1 MGQQLQGFYREA
13 TELGGI
19 PARTKLSIM
28 TKISSIE
35 ASILEDK
42 PEVVAS
48 FAKAM
53 EYIRKEFGKMSASS
67 VNNPLPQTSSSTAQ
81 ADNRKNLNLLSDF
94 FAQRDLYL
102 RNADLLFYRVTELL
116 SQMIQVE
123 RASVWLYNADHS
135 AIICR
140 DLFTKS
146 DAQHTAG
153 AMLEAKMFPRYFATI
168 RTERTLAANN
178 AHIHPGTSEFSEPY
192 LKPLGINSM
201 LDVPIWIKGEMVGVL
216 CHEHVGSFRNW
227 TAEEEQLAYLMA
239 NVLATFMEFNQMS

>member
-35 ASILEDK
+35 ASVLEDK

-53 EYIRKEFGKMSASS
+53 EHIRKEFGKAPESS
-67 VNNPLPQTSSSTAQ
+67 LNNPLPQSSSSTVQ

-94 FAQRDLYL
+94 FAQRELYL

-116 SQMIQVE
+116 SQMIHVE

-135 AIICR
+135 AIVCR

-201 LDVPIWIKGEMVGVL
+201 LDVPIWVKGEMVGVL
-216 CHEHVGSFRNW
+216 CHEHVGMPRNW

>member
-1 MGQQLQGFYREA
+1 MGQQLQSFYREA

-28 TKISSIE
+28 TRISSIE
-35 ASILEDK
+35 ASVLEDK

-48 FAKAM
+48 FVKAM
-53 EYIRKEFGKMSASS
+53 EQIRKEFGKASESVSISTLPKSASE
-67 VNNPLPQTSSSTAQ
+67 TTQ
-81 ADNRKNLNLLSDF
+81 ADNKKNLGLLSDF

-102 RNADLLFYRVTELL
+102 RNTDLLFYRITELL
-116 SQMIQVE
+116 SQTINVE
-123 RASVWLYNADHS
+123 RASIWLYNKDHS

-146 DAQHTAG
+146 NSQHTAG
-153 AMLEAKMFPRYFATI
+153 SMLDAKMFPRYFATI

-178 AHIHPGTSEFSEPY
+178 AHVHPGTSEFSEIY

-201 LDVPIWIKGEMVGVL
+201 LDVPIWVKGEMIGVL
-216 CHEHVGSFRNW
+216 CHEHVGAPRNW
-227 TAEEEQLAYLMA
+227 TAEEEQMAYLMA
-239 NVLATFMEFNQMS
+239 NVLATFIEFNQMA